1 MEQCAGLLC
10 VVRGPLIQS
19 IPGQRSHLDVA
30 VYIIL
35 LDCAFVVLSLAAL
48 LSWCRLVSLSEAGLG

>member
-10 VVRGPLIQS
+10 VVRVPLIQS
-19 IPGQRSHLDVA
+19 IPGQGSHLDVA

-48 LSWCRLVSLSEAGLG
+48 LSWCRLLVYQRPG